1 MLNLGI
7 VFQKSLIIWPLWV
20 IINGNIILIKIEITF
35 LLSCYYFHN
44 DNIYTNMGHVVQ
56 MLCPII
62 SILLVVKYG
71 HIIWT

>member
-1 MLNLGI
+1 MLNFVI

-20 IINGNIILIKIEITF
+20 IINGHIIPIKIEISF
-35 LLSCYYFHN
+35 LLPCYYFHN

-56 MLCPII
+56 MLYPII
-62 SILLVVKYG
+62 SILVVVKYG